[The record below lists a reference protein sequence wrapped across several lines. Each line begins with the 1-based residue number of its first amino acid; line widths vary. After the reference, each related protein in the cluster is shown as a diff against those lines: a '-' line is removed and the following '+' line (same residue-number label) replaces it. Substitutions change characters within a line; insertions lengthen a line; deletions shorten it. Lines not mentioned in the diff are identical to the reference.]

1 MPPRSTPRLCGQC
14 GNELAA
20 DEERVILEDARTGEQ
35 RLLHRTC
42 FEQHFERARCTDEGC
57 PG

>member
-20 DEERVILEDARTGEQ
+20 DEERVALEDARTGEQ
-35 RLLHRTC
+35 LLVHRSC
-42 FEQHFERARCTDEGC
+42 FEQHFERARCMVDDR
-57 PG
+57 PS

>member
-20 DEERVILEDARTGEQ
+20 DEERVVLEDVRTGEQ
-35 RLLHRTC
+35 RLLHRAC
-42 FEQHFERARCTDEGC
+42 FEQYFGRARCTGDDR
-57 PG
+57 PS